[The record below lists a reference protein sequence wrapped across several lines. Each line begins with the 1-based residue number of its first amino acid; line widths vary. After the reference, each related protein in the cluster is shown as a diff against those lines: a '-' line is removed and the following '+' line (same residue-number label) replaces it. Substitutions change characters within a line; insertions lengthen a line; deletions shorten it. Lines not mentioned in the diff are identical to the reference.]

1 MTRLMLVLAVAA
13 ITASCSSSQE
23 TQPAPAPPAVSRL
36 YIFDN
41 GEITGLDPKLFG
53 FAREELKEVD
63 FVNQSYLIVHPR
75 GTVMFD
81 TGGIGDEHFPA
92 DGSPAKEGVQS
103 AGKKLVPQ
111 MAAAGYKPSD
121 VTYLVM
127 SHYHADHTGNA
138 NLFGGATWIVQKA
151 ERDFMFGEKPE
162 GIIQPATYS
171 ALKTAKTR
179 MLNNEDFDIFGD
191 GTVVVKTTPGH
202 TPGHQVLF
210 VKLPKTG
217 PVVLAGDL
225 YHYPEEITTGKT
237 PSFEFDAATSAKSRA
252 SIQAF
257 LQQSGA
263 RLWIEHDKATH
274 ASLPKAPASVE

>member
-1 MTRLMLVLAVAA
+1 MKRLGLVLTFVAA
-13 ITASCSSSQE
+13 LAACS
-23 TQPAPAPPAVSRL
+23 AAPPALRL
-36 YIFDN
+36 YIFDT

-63 FVNQSYLIVHPR
+63 FVNQAYLVVHPR
-75 GTVMFD
+75 GAVMFD
-81 TGGIGDEHFPA
+81 TGGIGDERFPA
-92 DGSPAKEGVQS
+92 DGSPAKEGVQT
-103 AGKKLVPQ
+103 ATKKLVPQ
-111 MAAAGYKPSD
+111 MDAAGYKPSD

-138 NLFGGATWIVQKA
+138 NLFAGATWIVQKA
-151 ERDFMFGEKPE
+151 EHDFMFGEKPE

-171 ALKTAKTR
+171 ALKTAKTKI
-179 MLNNEDFDIFGD
+179 LDDEDFDIFGD

-237 PSFEFDAATSAKSRA
+237 PTFEFNAAQSAKSRA
-252 SIQAF
+252 AIQAF
-257 LQQSGA
+257 LKQAGA
-263 RLWIEHDKATH
+263 KLWIEHDKATH
-274 ASLPKAPASVE
+274 ANLPKSPQYLD